1 VPSNPDTFF
10 DEHIEKGKLATLW
23 LEEFNKKQEEA
34 AKQTETYAKQ
44 VKTLQQ
50 TEATASKAR
59 LAGIGFAVA
68 GYAKLASSVRSLSQA
83 GLEGT
88 AEARRQQIA
97 YQLLGR
103 EIAAIYLPATTA
115 STNASIASAHAL
127 QNLTEKGQN
136 LLFVVGSATAGLAAF
151 STVSLLAS
159 VSGLKL
165 TGALAGIARY
175 LPLIGLGGG
184 ALVGLAAIFLSS
196 NDGAKLLEDTM
207 TSLVDLANALGDAFD
222 EAFHNPG
229 KFWDDFRLGL
239 VKIGEDIGLLEDGA
253 ARKQFDQVN
262 IPNSRDRGD
271 LDARRS
277 KEKDKRRQVTPGI
290 PSFGSIDSFERI
302 QLAAARIA
310 TGRDIP
316 QQQLDVARE
325 QLEVQKQLL
334 GKPEPTGGP
343 WGVGGDF

>member
-1 VPSNPDTFF
+1 MPSNADTFF
-10 DEHIEKGKLATLW
+10 DEHIAKGKLATLW
-23 LEEFNKKQEEA
+23 LDEFNKKQDEA
-34 AKQTETYAKQ
+34 AKLTEKYAKQ
-44 VKTLQQ
+44 VKALQQ
-50 TEATASKAR
+50 TEASTSKAR

-68 GYAKLASSVRSLSQA
+68 GYAKLASSIRSFSQA
-83 GLEGT
+83 GLDST
-88 AEARRQQIA
+88 AEARRQQVA
-97 YQLLGR
+97 FQLLGR

-127 QNLTEKGQN
+127 QHLTEKGQN

-165 TGALAGIARY
+165 TGALAGIAKY

-207 TSLVDLANALGDAFD
+207 ASLVDLANALGDALD

-239 VKIGEDIGLLEDGA
+239 VKIGEDIGLLEEGA

-262 IPNSRDRGD
+262 IPNIKDRGD
-271 LDARRS
+271 LDAKRG
-277 KEKDKRRQVTPGI
+277 KEKDKRRQVTPGV
-290 PSFGSIDSFERI
+290 PNFGSIDSFERI

-316 QQQLDVARE
+316 QQQLDVAKE
-325 QLEVQKQLL
+325 QLEIQKQLL
-334 GKPEPTGGP
+334 NKPVEVGEAYGG
-343 WGVGGDF
+343 GGDY